1 MTTGTETAGSAK
13 PASPTDLGA
22 RGWLRM
28 PKRVFAGFQRNAL
41 ADRAAALTYYAVL
54 SVFPAL
60 VALVSLLGLFGQA
73 DTVESVLDVVD
84 DLGPASAVDTLRGP
98 VETMVDRGS
107 GAGLFFVVG
116 LAGAL
121 WSASGYTGAF
131 GRAANAVWEVEE
143 GRPFWKRRPLELVIT
158 VLLLVLAGTLAIAI
172 VFTGPL
178 AETVGDVIGLGDLA
192 LTVWAFAKWPVMAL
206 IVIAILCVLY
216 TFTPNVK
223 MPRFRWIT
231 PGAVL
236 AVIVWAIA
244 SAGFALYVAN
254 FGSYDATYGALAAVI
269 VFLLWMWITNLAFL
283 VGLQLDAELERERE
297 LQAGLP
303 AETEL
308 QLPERS
314 APKKPQR
321 RPPPG

>member
-1 MTTGTETAGSAK
+1 MTTGTESAK
-13 PASPTDLGA
+13 PPSPTDLGA
-22 RGWLRM
+22 RGWARM
-28 PKRVFAGFQRNAL
+28 PKRVIAGFRRNAL
-41 ADRAAALTYYAVL
+41 SDRAAALTYYAVL

-73 DTVESVLDVVD
+73 DTVEKVLDVVD

-107 GAGLFFVVG
+107 GAGIFFVIG

-158 VLLLVLAGTLAIAI
+158 VLLLVLAAILAIAI

-178 AETVGDVIGLGDLA
+178 AEIVGDVIGLGDLA

-216 TFTPNVK
+216 SFTPNVK

-244 SAGFALYVAN
+244 SAGFAVYVAN

-283 VGLQLDAELERERE
+283 LGLQLDAELERERE
-297 LQAGLP
+297 LQAGMA
-303 AETEL
+303 AEGEL
-308 QLPERS
+308 QLPERTP
-314 APKKPQR
+314 PKQR
-321 RPPPG
+321 AAQTR